1 MRQQGKRAYS
11 SPTALALNAMVSS
24 KRGQNDENSPL
35 TFIDHS
41 TPIPKHPRL
50 KALPLT
56 PVEIKNIQ
64 AKHARTAKEVLDT
77 KERVDSKSRVEHVL
91 GSIAAAGYET
101 LYAFVD
107 ELLNTRDQQIS
118 SRVSKMLGQH
128 SEAILNNI
136 RARQPDLAT
145 QWAVNVS
152 GQILAEEGQ
161 RLANYLRPAA
171 DRGMSDVL
179 QKFSL
184 EKIMADAEHIAP
196 TLCNLLRQIATNSKP
211 NARDN
216 VRKDR
221 SLVCIFPSYL
231 TISDW

>member
-1 MRQQGKRAYS
+1 
-11 SPTALALNAMVSS
+11 
-24 KRGQNDENSPL
+24 
-35 TFIDHS
+35 
-41 TPIPKHPRL
+41 
-50 KALPLT
+50 
-56 PVEIKNIQ
+56 
-64 AKHARTAKEVLDT
+64 
-77 KERVDSKSRVEHVL
+77 
-91 GSIAAAGYET
+91 
-101 LYAFVD
+101 
-107 ELLNTRDQQIS
+107 
-118 SRVSKMLGQH
+118 MLGQH

-184 EKIMADAEHIAP
+184 EKIMANAEHIAP
-196 TLCNLLRQIATNSKP
+196 TLCNLLRQIVTNSKL

-216 VRKDR
+216 VQKDR

>member
-1 MRQQGKRAYS
+1 L
-11 SPTALALNAMVSS
+11 TLA
-24 KRGQNDENSPL
+24 
-35 TFIDHS
+35 
-41 TPIPKHPRL
+41 
-50 KALPLT
+50 
-56 PVEIKNIQ
+56 EIKNIQ
-64 AKHARTAKEVLDT
+64 AEHARTAKEAADT
-77 KERVDSKSRVEHVL
+77 KERGDAKSRVDHVL
-91 GSIAAAGYET
+91 SSITAAGYET

-128 SEAILNNI
+128 GDAILNNI
-136 RARQPDLAT
+136 RARQPGLAI

-152 GQILAEEGQ
+152 GEILAEEGQ
-161 RLANYLRPAA
+161 RLANYLRPTA

-184 EKIMADAEHIAP
+184 EKIMAEAEHIAP

-221 SLVCIFPSYL
+221 SLVCIFPSDL
-231 TISDW
+231 AISDWWRIV

>member
-1 MRQQGKRAYS
+1 M
-11 SPTALALNAMVSS
+11 
-24 KRGQNDENSPL
+24 
-35 TFIDHS
+35 
-41 TPIPKHPRL
+41 
-50 KALPLT
+50 
-56 PVEIKNIQ
+56 
-64 AKHARTAKEVLDT
+64 
-77 KERVDSKSRVEHVL
+77 KERVKSKSRVEHVL
-91 GSIAAAGYET
+91 SSITAAGYET

-128 SEAILNNI
+128 GDAILNNI
-136 RARQPDLAT
+136 RARQPDLT
-145 QWAVNVS
+145 IQWAVNVS
-152 GQILAEEGQ
+152 GEILAEEGQ

-171 DRGMSDVL
+171 DRGMSDIL

-184 EKIMADAEHIAP
+184 EKIMANTEHITP

-221 SLVCIFPSYL
+221 SLVCIFNPSYL
-231 TISDW
+231 AISDW